1 MPAEEDA
8 VRNLANLSGVTNV
21 MIPISTLEFL
31 FQRFDMVERQLDEI
45 KSLKSRS
52 PVSPGFSA
60 SLAGTDTSESEKLA
74 ARVSALEKTIDTQ
87 NSLLSEIN
95 ANCKLLLDNNT
106 ALKEALNIAQNGCS
120 TISLGAGRVITLD
133 SSPPSRNT
141 EAKFSRFP
149 PSLGAREARAG
160 DNGAECCELII
171 NDILSNDHEV
181 SQEIL
186 NEVSYAVLGTVLP
199 SFERSNIVHSRVLR
213 SRDLGGR

>member
-1 MPAEEDA
+1 
-8 VRNLANLSGVTNV
+8 

-52 PVSPGFSA
+52 LVSPGFSA
-60 SLAGTDTSESEKLA
+60 SLAGADTSKSEKLA

-106 ALKEALNIAQNGCS
+106 ALKEALNIAQNNCS
-120 TISLGAGRVITLD
+120 TISLGAGRVISLD
-133 SSPPSRNT
+133 SGPPSRNT

-149 PSLGAREARAG
+149 PSLGARKAQAG
-160 DNGAECCELII
+160 DSGAACCE
-171 NDILSNDHEV
+171 
-181 SQEIL
+181 
-186 NEVSYAVLGTVLP
+186 
-199 SFERSNIVHSRVLR
+199 
-213 SRDLGGR
+213 